1 MISFSNDKNIIK
13 LIEIEKK
20 SLNSMLDIQK
30 NLNRQLLT
38 FLKNFL
44 GDVKVDLN
52 FDSENIVFKY
62 IRETT
67 EILSK
72 SNSNIEKIN
81 LLSKK
86 LGEILASINSKSLD
100 RKIVAYNN
108 KFNRELDTI
117 YKNTHLIEE
126 FIHKISL
133 LNLSDILI
141 ELNKETVDIS
151 VAEESNLEINSEVL
165 NSSFVENTLV
175 ISEMQGKVILPYK
188 IDEVNEILF
197 NNHKFSSIEDVISKL
212 YTRPIRDYKFSA
224 MARFRE
230 AYKLITEKEHKSKM
244 KALSL
249 ASELF
254 TNYNL
259 HPAIITACKS
269 LDELDI
275 YLACLDDN
283 TLDDFPFFDIKY
295 EIAPKVKK
303 HELQKQEINY

>member
-197 NNHKFSSIEDVISKL
+197 NNNKFSSIEDVISKL

-224 MARFRE
+224 TARFRE